1 MPLTLPDP
9 NRTVGDSG
17 HTSDTNL
24 IINALNSLQS
34 AIDAINVVI
43 DSQFYT
49 SLPAALGS
57 PSAGSVDLSSRSD
70 HVHLM
75 PSYTD
80 VGAAPS
86 TGISP
91 SAVSGTAV
99 ITTDS
104 RLSDARTPVAHKTSH
119 STGGSDALVASD
131 IGAAPS
137 TGIAPSAITGT
148 AVVTADSRL
157 SDARTP
163 TTHAASHQSG
173 GSDELTLAAAQVTG
187 TAVVKSLV
195 DAKGDLIVGT
205 ADNTVTRF
213 AVGATDGFVITV
225 DSAQGSGLTWAVAA
239 APVADPFP
247 VGFLLGGM

>member
-9 NRTVGDSG
+9 NRTIGDSG

-34 AIDAINVVI
+34 AIDAINATI
-43 DSQFYT
+43 DASYY
-49 SLPAALGS
+49 SGLPSALGP
-57 PSAGSVDLSSRSD
+57 PSAGAVDFASRGD

-75 PSYTD
+75 PSYSD

-86 TGISP
+86 VGISP

-104 RLSDARTPVAHKTSH
+104 RLSDARTPTAHKTSH
-119 STGGSDALVASD
+119 STGGSDALAAAD
-131 IGAAPS
+131 IGAAPA
-137 TGIAPSAITGT
+137 TGISPSAITGT
-148 AVVTADSRL
+148 AVITTDARL

-163 TTHAASHQSG
+163 TTHATSHQSG
-173 GSDELTLAAAQVTG
+173 GSDALTLAAAQVTG
-187 TAVVKSLV
+187 TAIVQSLV

-205 ADNTVTRF
+205 ADNTVARLP
-213 AVGATDGFVITV
+213 VGGTNGFVLTV
-225 DSAQGSGLTWAVAA
+225 DSAQASGLTWAVAA

>member
-34 AIDAINVVI
+34 AIDAINATI
-43 DSQFYT
+43 DATFYT
-49 SLPAALGS
+49 GLPSALGS
-57 PSAGSVDLSSRSD
+57 PSAGSFDLSSRGD
-70 HVHLM
+70 HVHLL
-75 PSYTD
+75 PSASD

-91 SAVSGTAV
+91 SAISGTAV

-104 RLSDARTPVAHKTSH
+104 RLTDARTPVAHKTSH

-131 IGAAPS
+131 IGAAPA

-163 TTHAASHQSG
+163 TAHAASHQSG
-173 GSDELTLAAAQVTG
+173 GSDALTLAAAQVTG
-187 TAVVKSLV
+187 TAVVQSTI
-195 DAKGDLIVGT
+195 DAKGDLLVGT
-205 ADNTVTRF
+205 ADNTVARF
-213 AVGATDGFVITV
+213 PVGATDGFVLTV
-225 DSAQGSGLTWAVAA
+225 DSAQASGLTWSAA
-239 APVADPFP
+239 SGGADPFP